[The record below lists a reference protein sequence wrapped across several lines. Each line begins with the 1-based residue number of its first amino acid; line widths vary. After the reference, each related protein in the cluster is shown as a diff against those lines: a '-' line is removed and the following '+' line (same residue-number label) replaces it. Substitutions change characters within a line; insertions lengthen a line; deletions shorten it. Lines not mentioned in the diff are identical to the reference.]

1 MGESKHNK
9 YPKKRQNGNCK
20 HVCPEDDCLPP
31 TALCNSKSTQKR
43 HQAFTSFLMDAY
55 GAEVL
60 SHLPLEGHKGWCEI
74 LEAILGFGKGFS
86 EVVEVVHMLG
96 RQP

>member
-1 MGESKHNK
+1 MGTANTSVQKMTV
-9 YPKKRQNGNCK
+9 Y
-20 HVCPEDDCLPP
+20 LPP
-31 TALCNSKSTQKR
+31 RYAIQNSTQKR

-86 EVVEVVHMLG
+86 EVVEAVHMLG
-96 RQP
+96 HQP